1 MRNWWIVPVLLLCL
15 VLVGTTAC
23 VGQGGEEVY
32 WQPAEVVRGDITV
45 IVSASGNIV
54 VANEAKLTFS
64 TGGKVDKLYV
74 VEGDEVTEGET
85 LAMLDTGPLEIAL
98 TQAQAALE
106 QAEYTLDKTEN
117 PYTKKE
123 IRDAE
128 DDVED
133 AEDYLDYA
141 KAMLVQAYLDND
153 EDAISQWETEVYLA
167 QINLDIAEDT
177 LDAMSSDPDDDE
189 IEILEMLV
197 DVAEQALAEA
207 QKQLDE
213 ATITAPFDGLVAGVY
228 VEEGDI
234 IPAATTIVHLID
246 PSVMEL
252 NAEADEIDV
261 PDIKPGQ
268 RAIIEVDAL
277 PDEQLEGVV
286 TLIGSLPIVEAG
298 LVLYEVKIGFDVPEG
313 SGLKVGMSATTDII
327 LEERSNVLLVP
338 NRAITQDSQG
348 NLIVKVMVNEEIEER
363 PVVRGI
369 SDGFDTEI
377 VDGLSEGDV
386 VVIETKVK
394 PSATGLF

>member
-141 KAMLVQAYLDND
+141 G
-153 EDAISQWETEVYLA
+153 T
-167 QINLDIAEDT
+167 
-177 LDAMSSDPDDDE
+177 
-189 IEILEMLV
+189 
-197 DVAEQALAEA
+197 
-207 QKQLDE
+207 
-213 ATITAPFDGLVAGVY
+213 
-228 VEEGDI
+228 
-234 IPAATTIVHLID
+234 
-246 PSVMEL
+246 
-252 NAEADEIDV
+252 
-261 PDIKPGQ
+261 
-268 RAIIEVDAL
+268 
-277 PDEQLEGVV
+277 
-286 TLIGSLPIVEAG
+286 SLPG
-298 LVLYEVKIGFDVPEG
+298 
-313 SGLKVGMSATTDII
+313 
-327 LEERSNVLLVP
+327 
-338 NRAITQDSQG
+338 
-348 NLIVKVMVNEEIEER
+348 
-363 PVVRGI
+363 
-369 SDGFDTEI
+369 
-377 VDGLSEGDV
+377 
-386 VVIETKVK
+386 
-394 PSATGLF
+394 